1 MLQPSS
7 QGLLSYPRPMER
19 ARRDPGLSSLAP
31 GSGKMRHPAGNE
43 VVNDVVFQMM
53 MHSNVIVGIT
63 TSRGLVLL
71 RFLRSLAVGVFDLAN
86 CSLSIVGFVPVFN
99 VGQLVS

>member
-1 MLQPSS
+1 
-7 QGLLSYPRPMER
+7 
-19 ARRDPGLSSLAP
+19 
-31 GSGKMRHPAGNE
+31 MRHPAGNE
-43 VVNDVVFQMM
+43 VVNDVVFRMM

-63 TSRGLVLL
+63 TSRGLVLF

>member
-1 MLQPSS
+1 
-7 QGLLSYPRPMER
+7 
-19 ARRDPGLSSLAP
+19 
-31 GSGKMRHPAGNE
+31 MRHPAGNE
-43 VVNDVVFQMM
+43 VGNDVVFWRM

-63 TSRGLVLL
+63 TSRGLVLF